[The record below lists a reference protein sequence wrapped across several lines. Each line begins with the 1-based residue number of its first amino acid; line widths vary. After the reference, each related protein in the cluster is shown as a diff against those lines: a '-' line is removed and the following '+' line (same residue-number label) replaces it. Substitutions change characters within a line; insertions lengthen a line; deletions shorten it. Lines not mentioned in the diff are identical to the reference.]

1 MGRLIIYLSIGIG
14 FLAITL
20 WKRAQ
25 TKKRLA
31 QLDRGER
38 CVACD
43 KTEMEQIGP
52 IARCM
57 LCGHKYNVPQLAFI
71 NVKNEALNLA
81 QVDTKNSLNTY
92 D

>member
-1 MGRLIIYLSIGIG
+1 MGRLIIYLTIFAG

-43 KTEMEQIGP
+43 KTEMQRIGP
-52 IARCM
+52 VARCM

-71 NVKNEALNLA
+71 DVKNEALNLA
-81 QVDTKNSLNTY
+81 QVDSKNSLDPY
-92 D
+92 E